1 MQAKKRNTII
11 YNFKHPEKTGKF
23 RIELTQM
30 NCTKSDQLVR
40 FYSVIFL
47 IKENTQP
54 GANACK
60 CNGISKSLLYWHICC
75 LILKYLS
82 DFFLENNLKNIAKLV
97 G

>member
-23 RIELTQM
+23 RIEVDQM
-30 NCTKSDQLVR
+30 KCTKFDQLVR
-40 FYSVIFL
+40 FYPVIFL

-75 LILKYLS
+75 LILKYLF
-82 DFFLENNLKNIAKLV
+82 DFFLENNSKNIPKLV